1 MITEGMIR
9 RGLAKGVVS
18 IIDSPL
24 DDGAVCQIGDHWFY
38 CFNFCDE
45 SEEMSAAQMRAEY
58 TEDEIAHEIWSALE
72 LMKRE
77 LMFYVELDYYETVL
91 KKAGIGG

>member
-1 MITEGMIR
+1 MITEDMIR
-9 RGLAKGVVS
+9 RGVAKGVVS

-58 TEDEIAHEIWSALE
+58 TEEELAHEIWSALE
-72 LMKRE
+72 RLKHE
-77 LMFYVELDYYETVL
+77 VMFDVELDYYETVL
-91 KKAGIGG
+91 KEAGIGG